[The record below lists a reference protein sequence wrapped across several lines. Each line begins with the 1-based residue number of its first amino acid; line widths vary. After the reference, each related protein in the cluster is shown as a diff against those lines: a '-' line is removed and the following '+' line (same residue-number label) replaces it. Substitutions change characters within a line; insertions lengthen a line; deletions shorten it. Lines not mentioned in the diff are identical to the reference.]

1 MLRPRTFLS
10 GLALSLFSGACLAQ
24 QPVTASAPAASQ
36 ECSTLTG
43 VVTDENQRPLTG
55 ATVVIVGVNDAF
67 STNSEGQ
74 YIVSSRKPLPA
85 AARLQISA
93 GGYETQ
99 TLVPSGCQLPTVSL
113 KLLPGTR
120 FKRDGRIKKTTS
132 TGKVRY

>member
-1 MLRPRTFLS
+1 MLRTLPFLA
-10 GLALSLFSGACLAQ
+10 GLALLSLAPGISRAQ
-24 QPVTASAPAASQ
+24 QSDPTPAASL
-36 ECSTLTG
+36 ECSVLTG

-55 ATVVIVGVNDAF
+55 ATVVIIGVNDAF

-74 YIVSSRKPLPA
+74 YIVSSRKPLPQNA
-85 AARLQISA
+85 QLQISA

-99 TLVPSGCQLPTVSL
+99 KLVPSSCQLPTVSL

-132 TGKVRY
+132 TGKVKY

>member
-1 MLRPRTFLS
+1 MPRTLTFLA
-10 GLALSLFSGACLAQ
+10 GLAMSLTSGACLAQ
-24 QPVTASAPAASQ
+24 QPATASTPPASL
-36 ECSTLTG
+36 ECSMVTG
-43 VVTDENQRPLTG
+43 VVTDEKQQPLTG
-55 ATVVIVGVNDAF
+55 ATVVIVGLNDAF

-74 YIVSSRKPLPA
+74 YIVNSKKPLPQSA
-85 AARLQISA
+85 QVLISA

-99 TLVPSGCQLPTVSL
+99 KLVLNSCQLPAVSL